1 MLKME
6 ESSHRKKIL
15 VIDDEPELTKAVE
28 IRLKSIGYEVAL
40 SYDGRTGI
48 DKAKEIKPDLIL
60 LDLIMP
66 IMDGYVV
73 AKKLKDDPETKHIP
87 IIILTASQREDLK
100 TRCRELGVA
109 SFIMKPFETSDLLM
123 VVKAILKEAS

>member
-1 MLKME
+1 MCPNHI
-6 ESSHRKKIL
+6 SSGNCYLRISS
-15 VIDDEPELTKAVE
+15 KAVE

-40 SYDGRTGI
+40 SYDGRAGI

-60 LDLIMP
+60 LDLVMP

-73 AKKLKDDPETKHIP
+73 ANELKDDPETKHIP

-100 TRCRELGVA
+100 TRCRELGVT
-109 SFIMKPFETSDLLM
+109 SFIKKPFETNDLVNM
-123 VVKAILKEAS
+123 VNKILKQQ

>member
-1 MLKME
+1 ME
-6 ESSHRKKIL
+6 TLSNRKKIL
-15 VIDDEPELTKAVE
+15 LIDDEPELIKAVE

-40 SYDGRTGI
+40 SYDGRAGI

-60 LDLIMP
+60 LDLLMP
-66 IMDGYVV
+66 IIDGYSA
-73 AKKLKDDPETKHIP
+73 AKILKDDPETKHIP

-100 TRCRELGVA
+100 TRCRELGVT

-123 VVKAILKEAS
+123 MVKAILKEAS

>member
-1 MLKME
+1 ME
-6 ESSHRKKIL
+6 KLSNRKKIL
-15 VIDDEPELTKAVE
+15 LIDDEPELIKAVE
-28 IRLKSIGYEVAL
+28 IRLKSTGYEVSVA
-40 SYDGRTGI
+40 YDGRAGI

-66 IMDGYVV
+66 IMDGYAV
-73 AKKLKDDPETKHIP
+73 ANELKDDPETKHIP

-100 TRCRELGVA
+100 TRCREIGVT

-123 VVKAILKEAS
+123 MVKAILKEA

>member
-6 ESSHRKKIL
+6 ELSHRKKIL
-15 VIDDEPELTKAVE
+15 LIDDEPELIKAVE

-73 AKKLKDDPETKHIP
+73 ANELKDDPETKHIP

-109 SFIMKPFETSDLLM
+109 SFIMKPFETSDLLNM
-123 VVKAILKEAS
+123 VKAIL

>member
-6 ESSHRKKIL
+6 ELSHRKKIL
-15 VIDDEPELTKAVE
+15 LIDDEPELIKAVD

-40 SYDGRTGI
+40 SYDGRAGI

-60 LDLIMP
+60 LDLLMP
-66 IMDGYVV
+66 IMDGYSA
-73 AKKLKDDPETKHIP
+73 AKILKDDPETKHIP

-100 TRCRELGVA
+100 TRCRELGVT

-123 VVKAILKEAS
+123 MVKAILKEA

>member
-6 ESSHRKKIL
+6 ELSHRKKIL
-15 VIDDEPELTKAVE
+15 VIDDEPELIKAVE
-28 IRLKSIGYEVAL
+28 IRLKSIGYVVAL
-40 SYDGRTGI
+40 SYDGRAGI
-48 DKAKEIKPDLIL
+48 DKAKEIKPDLII

-73 AKKLKDDPETKHIP
+73 AMELKNDPETKHIP

-109 SFIMKPFETSDLLM
+109 SFIMKPFDTSDLVNM
-123 VVKAILKEAS
+123 VNKILRG

>member
-1 MLKME
+1 ME
-6 ESSHRKKIL
+6 KLSNRKKIL
-15 VIDDEPELTKAVE
+15 LIDDEPELIKAVE

-40 SYDGRTGI
+40 SYDGRAGI

-60 LDLIMP
+60 LDLLMP
-66 IMDGYVV
+66 IMDGYSA
-73 AKKLKDDPETKHIP
+73 AKILKDDPETKHIP

-100 TRCRELGVA
+100 TRCRELGVT

-123 VVKAILKEAS
+123 VVKAILKEA

>member
-6 ESSHRKKIL
+6 ELSHRKKIL
-15 VIDDEPELTKAVE
+15 LIDDEPELIKAVE

-66 IMDGYVV
+66 IMDGYGV
-73 AKKLKDDPETKHIP
+73 ANELKDDPETKHIP

-100 TRCRELGVA
+100 TRCRQLGVA
-109 SFIMKPFETSDLLM
+109 SFIMKPFETSDLLNM
-123 VVKAILKEAS
+123 VKAILKEA

>member
-1 MLKME
+1 ME
-6 ESSHRKKIL
+6 KLSNRKKIL
-15 VIDDEPELTKAVE
+15 LIDDEPELIKAVE

-40 SYDGRTGI
+40 SYDGRAGI

-60 LDLIMP
+60 LDLLMP
-66 IMDGYVV
+66 IMDGYSA
-73 AKKLKDDPETKHIP
+73 AKILKDDPETKHIP

-100 TRCRELGVA
+100 TRCRELGVT

-123 VVKAILKEAS
+123 MVKAILKEAK

>member
-6 ESSHRKKIL
+6 ELSQRKKIL
-15 VIDDEPELTKAVE
+15 LIDDEPELIKAVE

-66 IMDGYVV
+66 IMDGYSV
-73 AKKLKDDPETKHIP
+73 AKILKDDPETKHIP

-123 VVKAILKEAS
+123 MVKAILKEA

>member
-15 VIDDEPELTKAVE
+15 VIDDEPELIKAVE

-123 VVKAILKEAS
+123 MVKAILKEA

>member
-6 ESSHRKKIL
+6 ELSHRKKIL
-15 VIDDEPELTKAVE
+15 LIDDEPELVKAVE
-28 IRLKSIGYEVAL
+28 IRLKSTGYEVAVA
-40 SYDGRTGI
+40 YDGRTGI
-48 DKAKEIKPDLIL
+48 DKAKEIKPDLII

-73 AKKLKDDPETKHIP
+73 AMELKNDPETKHIP

-100 TRCRELGVA
+100 TRCRELGVT
-109 SFIMKPFETSDLLM
+109 SFIMKPFDTSDLVNM
-123 VVKAILKEAS
+123 VKAILKEAS

>member
-6 ESSHRKKIL
+6 ELSHRKKIL
-15 VIDDEPELTKAVE
+15 VIDDEPELIKAVE
-28 IRLKSIGYEVAL
+28 IRLKSIGYVVAL
-40 SYDGRTGI
+40 SYDGRAGI
-48 DKAKEIKPDLIL
+48 DKAKEIKPDLII

-73 AKKLKDDPETKHIP
+73 AMELKNDPETKHIP

-100 TRCRELGVA
+100 ARCRELGVA
-109 SFIMKPFETSDLLM
+109 SFIIKPFDTSDLVNM
-123 VVKAILKEAS
+123 VNKILRG